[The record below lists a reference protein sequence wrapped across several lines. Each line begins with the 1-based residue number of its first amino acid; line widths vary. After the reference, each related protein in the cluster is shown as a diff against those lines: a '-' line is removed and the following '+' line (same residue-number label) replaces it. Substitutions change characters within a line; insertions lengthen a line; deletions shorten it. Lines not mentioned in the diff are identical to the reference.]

1 MSSGELI
8 VKGGFIL
15 DPTRKIEGEVGDI
28 AIKDGKIVEK
38 VSSSAKIIDA
48 KGKIVM
54 AGGVDVHSHVAGPKV
69 NAGRLLRPED
79 KLLSGTC
86 RSAMAQKNGYR
97 MESGF
102 SIPSVFKT
110 GYDYG
115 RMGYSFVMEAAM
127 PPLLAPHVHE
137 EIHDTPIIDEAAL
150 PVFGNNWF
158 VMEYIKNNE
167 IENIAAYIAWLLKT
181 TKGYGVKIVNPGG
194 TAAWAWGLNCLNLGD
209 QVPYFE
215 ITPGDIIKG
224 LMEANE
230 YLGLPHSIHVHQ
242 NNLGNPGNY
251 PDTIESLKIAEGV
264 KAKNKFGREQ
274 VLHST
279 HLQFHSYGGDGWGTF
294 CSKAKE
300 VMDYVNKQKNIT
312 IDLGCV
318 TLDETTT
325 MTADGPFEHHLHA
338 LNHLKWTNVDVE
350 LETAA
355 GIVPY
360 IYSKDV
366 LPNAIQW
373 ATGLELAL
381 FAKDMD
387 RTFIT
392 TDHPNAG
399 PFIRY
404 PRVIKWLMSKEA
416 REATLAT
423 MKNTD
428 RVINATYIHGIDR
441 ELTLYEIAQM
451 TRSGPAKCLGLG
463 NIYGGLSPG
472 LDGSV
477 AVYDLNYNDLPKDPE
492 KIESAFL
499 RASCFIR
506 GGEVVV
512 RDGEVLGHGHKKTVW
527 VNVNMPE
534 NPQVTRDVSEA
545 FHKGTY
551 TVNISNYPVRDYL
564 APHPFVINVDV
575 EA

>member
-1 MSSGELI
+1 MASGELI
-8 VKGGFIL
+8 IKGGFII
-15 DPTRKIEGEVGDI
+15 DPTRKIDGDVGDV
-28 AIKDGKIVEK
+28 AIKDGKIVDK
-38 VSSSAKIIDA
+38 VSSSAKVIDA
-48 KGKIVM
+48 KGKVVM

-79 KLLSGTC
+79 KLLSGVC
-86 RSAMAQKNGYR
+86 RSNMAQKNGYR

-110 GYDYG
+110 GYDYA
-115 RMGYSFVMEAAM
+115 RMGYTFVMEAAM

-150 PVFGNNWF
+150 PVFANNWF
-158 VMEYIKNNE
+158 VMEYLRNGE
-167 IENIAAYIAWLLKT
+167 VENTAAYIAWILAQ
-181 TKGYGVKIVNPGG
+181 TKGYGVKVVNPGG
-194 TAAWAWGLNCLNLGD
+194 TAAWAWGLNCLNLKD
-209 QVPYFE
+209 QVPYFD
-215 ITPGDIIKG
+215 ITPGEIIKG

-251 PDTIESLKIAEGV
+251 PDTIESLRIAEGI
-264 KAKNKFGREQ
+264 KTKNKFGREQ

-279 HLQFHSYGGDGWGTF
+279 HIQFHSYGGDGWGTF

-300 VMDYVNKQKNIT
+300 VMDYINKQKNIT

-325 MTADGPFEHHLHA
+325 MTADGPFEHHLHG

-360 IYSKDV
+360 IYNKDV

-381 FAKDMD
+381 FAKDLN
-387 RTFIT
+387 RTFLT

-399 PFIRY
+399 PFTRY
-404 PRVIKWLMSKEA
+404 PRVIKWLMSRKA
-416 REATLAT
+416 REATLAS
-423 MKNTD
+423 MKNSD
-428 RVINATYIHGIDR
+428 KVINATYIHGIDR
-441 ELTLYEIAQM
+441 ELSLFEIAQM
-451 TRSGPAKCLGLG
+451 TRSGPAKSLGLAST
-463 NIYGGLSPG
+463 YGGLAPG
-472 LDGSV
+472 MNGDVGIF
-477 AVYDLNYNDLPKDPE
+477 DLNYKNLPSDAE
-492 KIESAFL
+492 KIEAAFQQ
-499 RASCFIR
+499 AAYFVKN
-506 GGEVVV
+506 GEVIVK
-512 RDGEVLGHGHKKTVW
+512 DGEVISHGHKKTVW
-527 VNVNMPE
+527 VRVNMPE
-534 NPQVTRDVSEA
+534 NPQVTRDVSQA
-545 FHKGTY
+545 FSKGTY
-551 TVNISNYPVRDYL
+551 TVQLENYAVKDYL
-564 APHPFVINVDV
+564 APHPFIINVDV